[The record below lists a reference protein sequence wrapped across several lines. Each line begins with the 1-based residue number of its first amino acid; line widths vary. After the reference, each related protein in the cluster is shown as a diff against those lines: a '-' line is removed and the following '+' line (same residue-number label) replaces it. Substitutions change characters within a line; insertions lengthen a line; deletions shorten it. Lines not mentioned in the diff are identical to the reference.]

1 MPRKGMDLTGQTFGM
16 LTVLKEVPSSSKGV
30 RKWQCQCTC
39 GNISEPFQ
47 HSLRSGTTTSCGCQ
61 VAIVAKSTHTI
72 HGESGER
79 LHTIWK
85 GMKGRC
91 ASNHP
96 DYGGRGISV
105 CQEWDKSYESFRDW
119 SLANGYSDELSID
132 RFPDNDGNYEPD
144 NCRWATDE
152 EQANN
157 KRRRKNCS
165 SDTKGVT
172 FDKATNKWRAYKRAD
187 NKYICLGR
195 YPTEEEANKA
205 LGV

>member
-1 MPRKGMDLTGQTFGM
+1 MDLTGQTFGM
-16 LTVLKEVPSSSKGV
+16 LTVLREVVSSHKSV
-30 RKWQCQCTC
+30 RKWLCQCNC
-39 GNISEPFQ
+39 GKESEVYQ
-47 HSLRSGTTTSCGCQ
+47 SALRQGKTTSCGCK
-61 VAIVAKSTHTI
+61 VGVVAKATHTT
-72 HGESGER
+72 HGDSGER

-105 CQEWDKSYESFRDW
+105 CQEWAESYESFRDW
-119 SLANGYSDELSID
+119 SLANGYSDDLSID
-132 RFPDNDGNYEPD
+132 RFPDTNGNYEPA

-165 SDTKGVT
+165 SNNKGVT
-172 FDKATNKWRAYKRAD
+172 FDKATNKWRAYKRAN

-195 YPTEEEANKA
+195 YVTEEEANKA